1 MLYAMTNEHDLDTP
15 RSQWTNTF
23 RPCLCA
29 LATKWMTSPRN
40 HEMSSMRPST
50 MFNDRYLKSGK
61 WRKWSST
68 TSAQQLTTRVMPFC
82 CNVSKSHATLA
93 PATNRLSKICEHS
106 NSQSAISTRRLW
118 PSVKS
123 KSNVTP
129 DTRELRRDDGDDVD
143 DDDDADCARR
153 ALLSIGPGSSD
164 DGASWSRNDVD
175 VINGNAKPTP
185 PPPPPLLLLLLPLL
199 SDRLF
204 FRFSP
209 ASPTSGSSF
218 IFRVRFLFTATS
230 SYVGLPHSGDPSC

>member
-1 MLYAMTNEHDLDTP
+1 
-15 RSQWTNTF
+15 
-23 RPCLCA
+23 
-29 LATKWMTSPRN
+29 
-40 HEMSSMRPST
+40 
-50 MFNDRYLKSGK
+50 
-61 WRKWSST
+61 
-68 TSAQQLTTRVMPFC
+68 MPFC

-143 DDDDADCARR
+143 DDADCARR

-185 PPPPPLLLLLLPLL
+185 PPPPPLLLLLLLPLL

-209 ASPTSGSSF
+209 ASPPSGSSF

-230 SYVGLPHSGDPSC
+230 SFVGLPLAGDPC